1 VEVLFGVEL
10 EICVKLTPE
19 CAQMPASVRLKSTDF
34 QEKKWDRLFSLFGQ
48 KILKKSPLAETMK
61 KRYDYM
67 YVSGG
72 EKYGANFK
80 LNLSTFLL
88 EPMPES
94 QTIGYD
100 KPFFTIDRSVVCADY
115 RVKVGHRNRRENYM
129 PDIEET
135 FHIELV
141 SPILTKLDELQ
152 ELLEFIGMKNP
163 SCFVANDTAGFH
175 VNVSLRNKKTGKP
188 IPLTSDFFTRT
199 FFPRYK
205 VWEAD
210 VYPQVRHEID
220 TYYAKCIGG
229 TDAEKYPE
237 LYHEICQNKY
247 VSLHRKEPR
256 ELVEFRLFGS
266 TSNMSDLLKYTEMA
280 TEFMRSTY
288 LEWYEFY
295 RPSAA
300 TLKKIAAS
308 IRRKKEL
315 ALKETAANILKKEQ
329 QLQKTLLN
337 VQSRIRT
344 RKTKTLVGQRNSIR
358 KNLRTLKSLK
368 EKNAVTRRTILKKLS
383 EHRTPTSGKSKRSK
397 SPSSKTKKHRKH
409 RKHRK

>member
-1 VEVLFGVEL
+1 
-10 EICVKLTPE
+10 
-19 CAQMPASVRLKSTDF
+19 MPA
-34 QEKKWDRLFSLFGQ
+34 
-48 KILKKSPLAETMK
+48 
-61 KRYDYM
+61 
-67 YVSGG
+67 
-72 EKYGANFK
+72 
-80 LNLSTFLL
+80 
-88 EPMPES
+88 
-94 QTIGYD
+94 
-100 KPFFTIDRSVVCADY
+100 
-115 RVKVGHRNRRENYM
+115 
-129 PDIEET
+129 IEET

-152 ELLEFIGMKNP
+152 ELLEFIGMKKP

-210 VYPQVRHEID
+210 VYPQVRNEID
-220 TYYAKCIGG
+220 TYYAKCIGH

-237 LYHEICQNKY
+237 LYHEICENKY
-247 VSLHRKEPR
+247 VSLHRKDQR

-266 TSNMSDLLKYTEMA
+266 SSNMSDLLKYTEIA

-295 RPSAA
+295 RPSKE
-300 TLKKIAAS
+300 TLKKITAS
-308 IRRKKEL
+308 SRRKKEL
-315 ALKETAANILKKEQ
+315 ALKETGANILKKEQ
-329 QLQKTLLN
+329 QLQKTLRN
-337 VQSRIRT
+337 IQSRIRT

-368 EKNAVTRRTILKKLS
+368 EKNAATRRTILKKLS
-383 EHRTPTSGKSKRSK
+383 ASRKSKRSK
-397 SPSSKTKKHRKH
+397 SKSPKTKSKK
-409 RKHRK
+409 